1 MAEVQ
6 QVAQAVGQID
16 IDANA
21 APAEEAMSQ
30 NGQGKRKMLQFRNAP
45 EGPRDFLKIKT
56 VLKPR
61 DPMAG

>member
-16 IDANA
+16 IEANA

-30 NGQGKRKMLQFRNAP
+30 NGQGKA
-45 EGPRDFLKIKT
+45 
-56 VLKPR
+56 
-61 DPMAG
+61 AA